1 MSVTT
6 VTETFHYKGF
16 DVRVEFDVFIGKEVE
31 EWFVYINDC
40 SLYTYQ
46 LPGAGGVLLGVEST
60 KPVYDDDDDDVTD
73 MENLPGT
80 TWLRDPAKLG
90 PRGGFVAAHDLVC
103 GRTVCYDNTALGVLV
118 STPFAYIKPYIDF
131 TLEQREKSQLSD
143 VLAELRGVFA
153 DNG

>member
-1 MSVTT
+1 MSVTA
-6 VTETFHYKGF
+6 VTEKFHYKGF
-16 DVRVEFDVFIGKEVE
+16 DVRVEFDVFIEKEVE
-31 EWFVYINDC
+31 EWYVYLNDC

-60 KPVYDDDDDDVTD
+60 KPVYNDGDVTD
-73 MENLPGT
+73 TESPKGS

-90 PRGGFVAAHDLVC
+90 PRGSFVEAHNLVC
-103 GRTVCYDNTALGVLV
+103 GRTVCYNDTDLGVLV

>member
-1 MSVTT
+1 MGVTT
-6 VTETFHYKGF
+6 HTEKFHYKGF

-31 EWFVYINDC
+31 EWYVYLNDC

-60 KPVYDDDDDDVTD
+60 QPVYNDDDDDVTD
-73 MENLPGT
+73 TENPKGS

-103 GRTVCYDNTALGVLV
+103 GRTVCYSDVALGVLM

-131 TLEQREKSQLSD
+131 TLEQREKSQLPD
-143 VLAELRGVFA
+143 VLVELRRAFA